1 MDKNFIEIQRQDES
15 LLVILLKGGDKK
27 NSRYLD
33 ASRFLSFFLF
43 PCNLLKRAVYVNDY
57 DRGIVSITLKKERG
71 GIEHECARASAYPR
85 QNAESVHPDASW
97 PIRVHRTA
105 SWELC
110 YSGEA
115 LLRRIDNS
123 VIHAITCSPFA
134 YRGRERKYIYIVA
147 LIR

>member
-1 MDKNFIEIQRQDES
+1 M
-15 LLVILLKGGDKK
+15 VILLKGGDKK

-85 QNAESVHPDASW
+85 QNAESVH
-97 PIRVHRTA
+97 
-105 SWELC
+105 
-110 YSGEA
+110 
-115 LLRRIDNS
+115 
-123 VIHAITCSPFA
+123 
-134 YRGRERKYIYIVA
+134 RGRYECIAQPRGSYAIVA
-147 LIR
+147 KHYYDESITALYTR